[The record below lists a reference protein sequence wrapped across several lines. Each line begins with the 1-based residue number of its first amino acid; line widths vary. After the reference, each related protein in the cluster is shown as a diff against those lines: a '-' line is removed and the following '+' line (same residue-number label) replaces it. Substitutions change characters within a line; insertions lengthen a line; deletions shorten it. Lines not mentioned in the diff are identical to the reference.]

1 MNSVV
6 LALLLATVADPRL
19 KDAERLAA
27 HGELDA
33 ARAQY
38 QTIHDELAN
47 SGADAS
53 AALHYNLGTLALSA
67 DDMGPAVRHLLAAAR
82 RAPLDDDIRHNLA
95 TALTRRADHVE
106 AARQDAFGARLP
118 PGPVTLVLG
127 ILLGLLGLL
136 LAARGVLS
144 GRLAVVAGR
153 GLVPVLVAT
162 VVAGLAFAVRLAADG
177 AVVAVVMLETEARPQ
192 PDKGAGGFTIHPG
205 LTGHVVAEQDGF
217 VRLRLENGVDVW
229 VDHAHTSVVP

>member
-1 MNSVV
+1 MNVV
-6 LALLLATVADPRL
+6 FLALLMATAADPRL

-38 QTIHDELAN
+38 QTIHDELAD

-53 AALHYNLGTLALSA
+53 AALHYNLGTLALSS
-67 DDMGPAVRHLLAAAR
+67 DDMGTAVLHLLAAAR

-106 AARQDAFGARLP
+106 AARQDAIGARLP
-118 PGPVTLVLG
+118 PGAVSVVLG
-127 ILLGLLGLL
+127 ALLGLLGLV
-136 LAARGVLS
+136 LAVRGTSS
-144 GRLAVVAGR
+144 GRPAVVAGR
-153 GLVPVLVAT
+153 ATVPLLVAV
-162 VVAGLAFAVRLAADG
+162 VVAGILFGLRLAAD
-177 AVVAVVMLETEARPQ
+177 AATVAVVMIETEARPQ
-192 PDKGAGGFTIHPG
+192 PDTSATGFTVHPG
-205 LTGHVVAEQDGF
+205 LTGHVVAEQEGF

-229 VDHAHTSVVP
+229 VDHDHTRLVP